1 MNWKLWIK
9 AAAIRAIKTICQAAV
24 ATIGTAA
31 IISEIDWKY
40 ILSAS
45 LLAGILSV
53 LTSLAGLPEVKQQAE
68 IFRCDDYG
76 SDDAPIFE
84 EDN

>member
-9 AAAIRAIKTICQAAV
+9 AAAIRAIKTICQAAI

-40 ILSAS
+40 IVSAS

-53 LTSLAGLPEVKQQAE
+53 LTSLAGLPELDQEEVAKIGAE
-68 IFRCDDYG
+68 RT
-76 SDDAPIFE
+76 DADRRG
-84 EDN
+84 EDAED